1 MKTAILITVSALMGI
16 LLIGCTAMNNL
27 TESVKNKNIAAGSDT
42 WGGNCVLEMTG
53 TSESM
58 LPNIN
63 LWFGRRRVW
72 YVSLKDQPEIIPQII
87 EMSNSSL
94 EVNAGMTGVSI
105 GNTTPSSSITTDSK
119 VLGK

>member
-1 MKTAILITVSALMGI
+1 M
-16 LLIGCTAMNNL
+16 
-27 TESVKNKNIAAGSDT
+27 
-42 WGGNCVLEMTG
+42 LEMTG

-94 EVNAGMTGVSI
+94 EVSAGMTGVSI

-119 VLGK
+119 ALGK